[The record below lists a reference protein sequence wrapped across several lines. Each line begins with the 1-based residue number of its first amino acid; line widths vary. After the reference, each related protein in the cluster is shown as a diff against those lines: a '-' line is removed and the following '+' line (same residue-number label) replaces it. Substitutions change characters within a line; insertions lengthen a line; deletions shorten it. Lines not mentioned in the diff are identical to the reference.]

1 MPSYQAYI
9 NSREWQMKARAAK
22 EQAGE
27 CALCTSTRSLEVHHR
42 TYARLGH
49 ERQSDL
55 IVLCGRCHRRH
66 HGTYDEA
73 IERQMMLPTI
83 PRGPEL
89 N

>member
-1 MPSYQAYI
+1 MLDYLTYI
-9 NSREWQMKARAAK
+9 NSPEWRTKARSAK

-27 CALCTSTRSLEVHHR
+27 CALCTSTKNLEVHHR

-49 ERQSDL
+49 EPQSDL

-73 IERQMMLPTI
+73 IERQIMLPRV
-83 PRGPEL
+83 PSGPEL